1 MHNALIKPTG
11 NITQS
16 CALRG
21 NFKNSY
27 EEGGIL
33 IDKFFLLASVCIYA
47 VKFFCSRESVI
58 FIKTYRNKTNQQKHK
73 QRDDNYRICNFEC
86 TCTITIHVRTIEY
99 KKGSIFHV
107 PNDKMKRWTWK

>member
-1 MHNALIKPTG
+1 MGEKLHNALIKPTG

-58 FIKTYRNKTNQQKHK
+58 FIKTYRNKTQTSKNTSNVMIIIGFAILNARAPSLYMCAQLS
-73 QRDDNYRICNFEC
+73 I
-86 TCTITIHVRTIEY
+86 
-99 KKGSIFHV
+99 KKEVFFMYQMT
-107 PNDKMKRWTWK
+107 K